1 MCFIFKEIHGKKSD
15 KNKIIQVSENFSDH
29 TTELDKN
36 SQNSNEN
43 TDGFAKLLTK
53 DQNQQELIR
62 WD

>member
-1 MCFIFKEIHGKKSD
+1 MERTLTRTKEYGFLRI
-15 KNKIIQVSENFSDH
+15 FSDH

-53 DQNQQELIR
+53 DQNQQELIG
-62 WD
+62 WN